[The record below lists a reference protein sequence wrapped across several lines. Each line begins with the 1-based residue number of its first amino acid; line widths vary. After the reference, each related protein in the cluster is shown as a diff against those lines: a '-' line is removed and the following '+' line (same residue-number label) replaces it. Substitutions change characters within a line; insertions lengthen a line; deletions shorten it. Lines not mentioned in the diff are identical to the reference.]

1 MTSVP
6 PFGATDPRLGGG
18 SPQSLARP
26 PWTGSLAPEP
36 RRPGGG
42 GAGGVVAIVLAA
54 VATALALLIVAVVV
68 GPTAAAIGGVLAL
81 IPLTVVLLTIR
92 WLDRWEP
99 EPRGA
104 LWFALLWGAGVSVLV
119 ALVGNELGAGYVQ
132 QRVGDEQLSL
142 LVTAG
147 YVAPVVEETVK
158 GLGVLLIFLFRR
170 RYFDGVVDG
179 IVYAATVAAGF
190 AFTENILYFGRAE
203 EGLALVFVL
212 RAVVSPFAHVIFTA
226 CVGIALGI
234 ASRRRSDLAPVVA
247 FPIGLSAAI
256 GLHALWN
263 ASASM
268 GSTFLLLY
276 VLVQIPIFLAA
287 IGLTLWLGRQEAAVV
302 RARLGEYAAA
312 GWFSAQEVEMLST
325 GRGRRYARSWA
336 GRYGPTAAR
345 AMRSFQQHASNLA
358 YYRQRQATGRADLR
372 SPGDEA
378 ALLAALQHDRAHF
391 ASARAGR

>member
-1 MTSVP
+1 MTSGP
-6 PFGATDPRLGGG
+6 PFGATDPRLGTGR
-18 SPQSLARP
+18 PYAVARTP
-26 PWTGSLAPEP
+26 SAGSLAPKP
-36 RRPGGG
+36 RRPGSG
-42 GAGGVVAIVLAA
+42 GAGGVVAIVLASLT
-54 VATALALLIVAVVV
+54 TALALLIVAVVV

-81 IPLTVVLLTIR
+81 LPLTVVLLTIR

-99 EPRGA
+99 EPRRA
-104 LWFALLWGAGVSVLV
+104 LWFAFLWGAGVSVLV

-132 QRVGDEQLSL
+132 QRVGDEELSL

-190 AFTENILYFGRAE
+190 AFTENILYFGRAG

-234 ASRRRSDLAPVVA
+234 ASRRRSDVAVVVA

-263 ASASM
+263 ASASL
-268 GSTFLLLY
+268 GASFLVLY

-287 IGLTLWLGRQEAAVV
+287 IGLALWLGRQEAAVV
-302 RARLGEYAAA
+302 RARLGEYAAT
-312 GWFSAQEVEMLST
+312 GWFTPYEVDMLST

-336 GRYGPTAAR
+336 RRYGPTSAR
-345 AMRSFQQHASNLA
+345 AMRSFQRHASDLA
-358 YYRQRQATGRADLR
+358 YYRQRQAIGRADLR

-378 ALLAALQHDRAHF
+378 ALLAALQHDRARF

>member
-6 PFGATDPRLGGG
+6 PFGATDPRLGSGH
-18 SPQSLARP
+18 PHALART
-26 PWTGSLAPEP
+26 PWAGSLAPEP
-36 RRPGGG
+36 RRPGSR
-42 GAGGVVAIVLAA
+42 GAGGVVAIVLAG

-142 LVTAG
+142 LVTVG
-147 YVAPVVEETVK
+147 YVAPVVEETAK

-170 RYFDGVVDG
+170 RFFDGVVDG

-190 AFTENILYFGRAE
+190 AFTENILYFGRAG

-234 ASRRRSDLAPVVA
+234 ASRRRSDVAPVVA
-247 FPIGLSAAI
+247 FPIGLFAAI

-268 GSTFLLLY
+268 GSTFLVLY
-276 VLVQIPIFLAA
+276 VLVQIPIFLAS
-287 IGLTLWLGRQEAAVV
+287 IGLALWLGRQEATVV

-312 GWFSAQEVEMLST
+312 GWFSPHEVEMLST

-336 GRYGPTAAR
+336 RRYGPTAAR
-345 AMRSFQQHASNLA
+345 AMRSFQHHASDLA
-358 YYRQRQATGRADLR
+358 YYRQRQATGRDDLR

-378 ALLAALQHDRAHF
+378 ALLATLQHDRARF
-391 ASARAGR
+391 AAALAGR